1 MPAIITDKFRIHG
14 ASSFINDVEDTSNS
28 YYLFLGLPNHTEVQS
43 NWNTNTPAPKDSFDD
58 ENSYF
63 ESMISL
69 KKISSSDVV
78 RVVRKITWS
87 QGSTYEQY
95 RHNYT
100 RTNLSPVN
108 SSTNLYDTNFY
119 VVNSQYRV
127 YVCIQNGTNP
137 DNPTGRPSLDEPLH
151 TDLEPRVAGSSGDG
165 YLWKYLF
172 TINPN
177 SILKFDNDYY
187 IPIPSDWRTNSIY
200 ANVRDNAVNGQIKV
214 INLLS
219 RGNTYNLQSQVA
231 TVNIK
236 GDGTGGTA
244 SVTFNAN
251 KEIESITVSNGG
263 SGYTFA
269 TLDFEGAGI
278 TANTP
283 ATYEVIIPPTGGHG
297 YNIYNELGAYRVLVY
312 ARIENNS
319 TDPDF
324 VTDSTFA
331 RVGIIKNPVSFG
343 STAIAT
349 NSNLSATYALKL
361 TGAGS
366 STASFTQ
373 NSQIRQTVGVGATAV
388 GKVISYD
395 QTTGVLKYWQERSL
409 YISTTSSPPQY
420 GRSVVGFTTNIS
432 TGGSLNI
439 IGGSVTLQIDSTFGS
454 SGSPGVTTT
463 INNRKYYLGQSF
475 VYGMSN
481 PEIKKYSGDIVY
493 VDNRASILRSVNQ
506 KEDFKIVL
514 EF

>member
-1 MPAIITDKFRIHG
+1 MPAIITDKFRINQ
-14 ASSFINDVEDTSNS
+14 ASAFIKDVEDASNS
-28 YYLFLGLPNHTEVQS
+28 YYLFIGLPNHTEVQS
-43 NWNTNTPAPKDSFDD
+43 NWNTNVPAPKDSFDD

-69 KKISSSDVV
+69 KKISSSDIV
-78 RVVRKITWS
+78 RVVRKLNWS
-87 QGSTYEQY
+87 QGTTYEQY

-108 SSTNLYDTNFY
+108 SATNLYDSNFY
-119 VVNSQYRV
+119 VINSQYRV

-137 DNPTGRPSLDEPLH
+137 DNPSGRPSLDEPQH

-187 IPIPSDWRTNSIY
+187 IPLPNDWKTNSIY
-200 ANVRDNAVNGQIKV
+200 ANVRNNAVDGQIKV
-214 INLLS
+214 INLLT

-236 GDGTGGTA
+236 GDGVGGTA

-263 SGYTFA
+263 SGYTYA
-269 TLDFEGAGI
+269 TLDFESAGI
-278 TANTP
+278 SANTP
-283 ATYEVIIPPTGGHG
+283 ATYEIIIPPKGGHG
-297 YNIYNELGAYRVLVY
+297 YDIYNELGAYRVLVY
-312 ARIENNS
+312 ARIENNT

-343 STAIAT
+343 TTSVAT
-349 NSNLSATYALKL
+349 NSNLSAVYALKL

-366 STASFTQ
+366 STATFSQ
-373 NSQIRQTVGVGATAV
+373 NSQIRQTVGVGTTAV
-388 GKVISYD
+388 GKVVSYD

-409 YISTTSSPPQY
+409 YISTNTTAPQY
-420 GRSVVGFTTNIS
+420 GRSVVGFTS
-432 TGGSLNI
+432 TVSSGGSLNI
-439 IGGSVTLQIDSTFGS
+439 VGGSVTLQIDTAFGTLAN
-454 SGSPGVTTT
+454 PGITTT

-475 VYGMSN
+475 VSGLCN

>member
-1 MPAIITDKFRIHG
+1 MPAILTDKFRIQG
-14 ASSFINDVEDTSNS
+14 ASRFISDVSDSSNS
-28 YYLFLGLPNHTEVQS
+28 YYLFIGLPNHNEIQS
-43 NWNTNTPAPKDSFDD
+43 NWNNNPPAPKDSFDD
-58 ENSYF
+58 ENSYH

-78 RVVRKITWS
+78 RVIRKVTWS
-87 QGSTYEQY
+87 QGTTYEQY

-100 RTNLSPVN
+100 RTNLSPV
-108 SSTNLYDTNFY
+108 SSATNLYDSNFY

-127 YVCIQNGTNP
+127 YVCIQNGTDP
-137 DNPTGRPSLDEPLH
+137 DNLTGRPSLGEPLH

-177 SILKFDNDYY
+177 SILKFDNDFY
-187 IPIPSDWRTNSIY
+187 IPLPNDWYTNSIY
-200 ANVRDNAVNGQIKV
+200 SNVRDNAVDGQIKV
-214 INLLS
+214 INLYT

-236 GDGTGGTA
+236 GDGSGGTA

-251 KEIESITVSNGG
+251 KEIESIVVSNGG
-263 SGYTFA
+263 SGYTYA
-269 TLDFEGAGI
+269 TLDFESAGI
-278 TANTP
+278 VANVP
-283 ATYEVIIPPTGGHG
+283 ATYEVIIPPKGGHG
-297 YNIYNELGAYRVLVY
+297 KDIYSELGSYRVLVY

-324 VTDSTFA
+324 VTDNTFA
-331 RVGIIKNPVSFG
+331 RVGLIKNPVSFG
-343 STAIAT
+343 STSIAS
-349 NSNLSATYALKL
+349 NSNLSAVYALKL
-361 TGAGS
+361 TGAGA
-366 STASFTQ
+366 STATFTQ
-373 NSQIRQTVGVGATAV
+373 NSQITQTVGVGTTAV
-388 GKVISYD
+388 GKVVSYD

-409 YISTTSSPPQY
+409 YISTTTSAPKY
-420 GRSVVGFTTNIS
+420 GRSVIGFTTSIS
-432 TGGSLNI
+432 TGGNLNI
-439 IGGSVTLQIDSTFGS
+439 VGGSVTLQIDTSFGTQS
-454 SGSPGVTTT
+454 NPGVTTT
-463 INNRKYYLGQSF
+463 INSRKYYLGQSF
-475 VYGMSN
+475 VSGLSN

>member
-1 MPAIITDKFRIHG
+1 
-14 ASSFINDVEDTSNS
+14 
-28 YYLFLGLPNHTEVQS
+28 
-43 NWNTNTPAPKDSFDD
+43 
-58 ENSYF
+58 
-63 ESMISL
+63 MISL

-78 RVVRKITWS
+78 RVVRKVTWT
-87 QGSTYEQY
+87 QGTTYEQY

-100 RTNLSPVN
+100 RNNLSPVN
-108 SSTNLYDTNFY
+108 SSTNLYDSNYY

-127 YVCIQNGTNP
+127 YVCIQNGTDP
-137 DNPTGRPSLDEPLH
+137 DNLSGRPSLDEPLH

-177 SILKFDNDYY
+177 SILKFDNDFY
-187 IPIPSDWRTNSIY
+187 IPLPSDWNTNSIY
-200 ANVRDNAVNGQIKV
+200 ANVRNNAVDGQIKV

-251 KEIESITVSNGG
+251 KEIESISVSNGG

-269 TLDFEGAGI
+269 SLDFESAGI
-278 TANTP
+278 SANSP
-283 ATYEVIIPPTGGHG
+283 AKYEVIIPPQGGHG
-297 YNIYNELGAYRVLVY
+297 YDIYSELGAYRVLVY

-343 STAIAT
+343 TTSIAT
-349 NSNLSATYALKL
+349 NSNLSSVYALKL
-361 TGAGS
+361 IGAGS
-366 STASFTQ
+366 STATFSQ
-373 NSQIRQTVGVGATAV
+373 NSQITQTVGLGTTAV
-388 GKVISYD
+388 GKVVSYD
-395 QTTGVLKYWQERSL
+395 QVTGVLKYWQERSL
-409 YISTTSSPPQY
+409 YISSTTNPPQY
-420 GRSVVGFTTNIS
+420 GRTVVGFTSSIS
-432 TGGSLNI
+432 SGGSLNI
-439 IGGSVTLQIDSTFGS
+439 VGGSITLQIDTSFGS
-454 SGSPGVTTT
+454 LSNPGVTTT

-475 VYGMSN
+475 VSGLSN
-481 PEIKKYSGDIVY
+481 PEIKKYSGDVIY
-493 VDNRASILRSVNQ
+493 VDNRASILRSINQ